1 LCSVLYPDFAH
12 NFTCSLFNAERTTSA
27 NRFPISDDAT
37 QEECTV
43 RQIAPILMKT
53 RLIQPQPTNL
63 SKFVLISDDGP
74 VTIVRLK
81 EEIERRAD
89 LQVQPLASRNLLK

>member
-1 LCSVLYPDFAH
+1 
-12 NFTCSLFNAERTTSA
+12 
-27 NRFPISDDAT
+27 
-37 QEECTV
+37 
-43 RQIAPILMKT
+43 MKT
-53 RLIQPQPTNL
+53 RLIQPQPTNF

-89 LQVQPLASRNLLK
+89 MQVQPLASRNLLK